1 MFEAAAKALNQLTS
15 PAFRSVLWKSIGL
28 AVLLLVII
36 AIGVHRLLSWLAG
49 SGGAWL
55 EQELGFAHLPV
66 EILLWIFAVAA
77 GLGLAAGAIF
87 LMPPVTALVAG
98 FFGDEIAAE
107 VERAHYPAEPPGAA
121 LPIGRALFEAVR
133 TALLALAVYLATVP
147 FFLFA
152 GLGVAMFFL
161 ATAFLL
167 GREYFL
173 LAAMRFHPPD
183 AARALRKTHQGTVF
197 LAGLMI
203 AAFVSIPVLNLAAPL
218 FGVALMVH
226 VHKQLAGGPRPHLIP
241 PRRSWPVRDRPRQ

>member
-28 AVLLLVII
+28 AVLLLII
-36 AIGVHRLLSWLAG
+36 IGIGAHRLLSFLAG

-55 EQELGFAHLPV
+55 QQLGFAQGPV
-66 EILLWIFAVAA
+66 EIVLWIFAVAA

-121 LPIGRALFEAVR
+121 MPVGRALLEAIR
-133 TALLALAVYLATVP
+133 TALLALAVYLAAAP

-152 GLGVAMFFL
+152 GLGVALFFL

-183 AARALRKTHQGTVF
+183 AARALRKAHRGTVF

-226 VHKQLAGGPRPHLIP
+226 VHKRLAGGPRPQLLA
-241 PRRSWPVRDRPRQ
+241 PRRPWPIRNRQ